1 MISRIHV
8 VHGSSR
14 RVVSGRSTLA
24 KQRGSALIFALM
36 TLVALM
42 LAAVALVRSVDT
54 STRVLGNL
62 GFKQDLTAAADKALG
77 AAIASLAGQDL
88 TIDGGARG
96 YYATSLE
103 GLDITGQQITPGS
116 TGYST
121 RALVNWD
128 IDNCA
133 WAASGTWGSCAARP
147 SDAVTV
153 NANTAHNNSDIRA
166 RYLITRLCLTGGD
179 PTAAGN
185 SCHRP
190 LVSSTSAAPPKGSLD
205 FAHYERFAGVAGPY
219 YRIVV
224 RVVDGRGTTSFTE
237 TIVHF

>member
-1 MISRIHV
+1 MKVGTHVECGSIHRAV
-8 VHGSSR
+8 L
-14 RVVSGRSTLA
+14 GRSSLGE
-24 KQRGSALIFALM
+24 QRGSALIFAMM

-62 GFKQDLTAAADKALG
+62 GFKQDVTVAADKALG
-77 AAIASLAGQDL
+77 AAIASLTGQDL
-88 TIDGGARG
+88 TVDGGSRG

-103 GLDITGQQITPGS
+103 GLDITGQQIASGATNY
-116 TGYST
+116 TT

-133 WAASGTWGSCAARP
+133 WAASGTYGSCAVRP
-147 SDAVTV
+147 SNAVAV
-153 NANTAHNNSDIRA
+153 NPNASHNNSDIVA
-166 RYLITRLCLTGGD
+166 RYLITRLCLATGD

-190 LVSSTSAAPPKGSLD
+190 LVSSTSAAPPKGALD
-205 FAHYERFAGVAGPY
+205 YAHYERFAGVSGPY